1 MIDKA
6 LNLKISMGI
15 GIISVRTCFKENTD
29 VIHNLTYLF
38 GYLFDIVPIKYVGA
52 EPV

>member
-6 LNLKISMGI
+6 LNLKISMRI
-15 GIISVRTCFKENTD
+15 GIIFLRTRFRENTN
-29 VIHNLTYLF
+29 VTHNLTYLF
-38 GYLFDIVPIKYVGA
+38 GYLFDIVPIKYIRA